1 MSPHQ
6 WRTTETVGLIMK
18 TSDNGD
24 SILARIAKRNGG
36 ESIGFQALSEWLSSG
51 ECRRSVVEA
60 AAWSMLELST
70 NDDEWANY
78 TVLSEDQNGVQSL
91 NRRGKEKSPDKAR
104 TIPPEGSLLPLKG
117 PETRAEVIL
126 DAGKE
131 QAIARFVGTMV
142 SPQGKFMDDEFCSIV
157 LSISEMLE
165 LWNNLPLD
173 DRPRDGFPLE
183 ILYLAWRDRPKVVE
197 PNIRTSGRIIP
208 SKLAQVA
215 PGDRQAGKLFAYAA
229 HVANAATESGA
240 TPSQMGFSGMP
251 QPEIHRQ
258 QFVLPGFKESTTIGP
273 CLPLALYDLGDAP
286 ATSRGPAAP
295 LPLRLFVEAVLAVPM
310 DSRDTHTPVAMRV
323 TLRQMLEWLYP
334 SPRKPRPNEYWPR
347 LMAAFEALE
356 SPEARIPW
364 YDPETGHGG
373 LRRIVNISD
382 IPRGPA
388 KLEDLISVI
397 VDLPPG
403 SGNGPQVSDNLRQ
416 WGIKSAAGYR
426 ALLNLAYRWFEPGRT
441 HFPVGKGRRRYWA
454 KTSDP
459 NRYPSLSEDEL
470 IALCFPTSSR
480 SARRNL
486 VSDARKVIRQLE
498 HAGELRVVEAK
509 GSTVKILPPSSG

>member
-1 MSPHQ
+1 
-6 WRTTETVGLIMK
+6 
-18 TSDNGD
+18 
-24 SILARIAKRNGG
+24 
-36 ESIGFQALSEWLSSG
+36 
-51 ECRRSVVEA
+51 
-60 AAWSMLELST
+60 MLT
-70 NDDEWANY
+70 
-78 TVLSEDQNGVQSL
+78 
-91 NRRGKEKSPDKAR
+91 
-104 TIPPEGSLLPLKG
+104 
-117 PETRAEVIL
+117 
-126 DAGKE
+126 
-131 QAIARFVGTMV
+131 
-142 SPQGKFMDDEFCSIV
+142 
-157 LSISEMLE
+157 

-183 ILYLAWRDRPKVVE
+183 ILYKAWRDRPKVVE
-197 PNIRTSGRIIP
+197 PNTRTSGRIIP

-229 HVANAATESGA
+229 HVAHATPESGA
-240 TPSQMGFSGMP
+240 APVQMGFSGLP
-251 QPEIHRQ
+251 QPEANRQ

-310 DSRDTHTPVAMRV
+310 DSRDTHTPVAMRI

-347 LMAAFEALE
+347 MMAAFEALE

-373 LRRIVNISD
+373 MRRIVNISD

-441 HFPVGKGRRRYWA
+441 HFPIGKGRRRYWA
-454 KTSDP
+454 QANDP
-459 NRYPSLSEDEL
+459 DRYPSFTDGEL
-470 IALCFPTSSR
+470 ITLCFPTSSR

-498 HAGELRVVEAK
+498 HSGELRVVEAK
-509 GSTVKILPPSSG
+509 GSTMKILPPLAG

>member
-1 MSPHQ
+1 
-6 WRTTETVGLIMK
+6 MK

-36 ESIGFQALSEWLSSG
+36 ESVEFQALSEWLSSG

-70 NDDEWANY
+70 NDEDWANY
-78 TVLSEDQNGVQSL
+78 TMLSDPQEANQSPK
-91 NRRGKEKSPDKAR
+91 RGGKQKSSNKAR
-104 TIPPEGSLLPLKG
+104 TRHPKGSLLPLKG
-117 PETRAEVIL
+117 PDTRAQVTL
-126 DAGKE
+126 DASQD
-131 QAIARFVGTMV
+131 QAIARFTGTMV
-142 SPQGKFMDDEFCSIV
+142 SPQGEFIENENCSIV
-157 LSISEMLE
+157 LAVSEMLE

-173 DRPRDGFPLE
+173 DRPRDGFPVE

-197 PNIRTSGRIIP
+197 PNTRTSGRIMP

-229 HVANAATESGA
+229 HVAHVAPESGA
-240 TPSQMGFSGMP
+240 TPAQMGFSGMP
-251 QPEIHRQ
+251 QSEINRQ

-310 DSRDTHTPVAMRV
+310 DSRDTHNPVAMRV
-323 TLRQMLEWLYP
+323 PLRHMLEWLYP

-347 LMAAFEALE
+347 LMTAFEALE

-388 KLEDLISVI
+388 KLDDLISVI

-454 KTSDP
+454 QANDP
-459 NRYPSLSEDEL
+459 DRYPSLSDDEL

-509 GSTVKILPPSSG
+509 GSTVKILPPPSGK

>member
-1 MSPHQ
+1 M
-6 WRTTETVGLIMK
+6 T
-18 TSDNGD
+18 TSDSAD
-24 SILARIAKRNGG
+24 SVLERVAKRNGG
-36 ESIGFQALSEWLSSG
+36 ESLTFRALSEWLLSG
-51 ECRRSVVEA
+51 DCRRSAEEA
-60 AAWSMLELST
+60 SAWSILELATS
-70 NDDEWANY
+70 DEDWSNY
-78 TVLSEDQNGVQSL
+78 AVLSGERKGSQS
-91 NRRGKEKSPDKAR
+91 RKGRGKGRNPGGAHTR
-104 TIPPEGSLLPLKG
+104 PPEASLLPLQG
-117 PETRAEVIL
+117 PQTRAEVLL
-126 DAGKE
+126 DAANE
-131 QAIARFVGTMV
+131 QVIARFTGTMF
-142 SPQGKFMDDEFCSIV
+142 SPFGQLLDNENCSIALKV
-157 LSISEMLE
+157 SEMLA
-165 LWNNLPLD
+165 LWNSLPID

-183 ILYLAWRDRPKVVE
+183 ILYIAWRDRPRVVE
-197 PNIRTSGRIIP
+197 PNTRATGRIIP

-229 HVANAATESGA
+229 HVAHAVPESGA
-240 TPSQMGFSGMP
+240 TPTQMGFSGMP
-251 QPEIHRQ
+251 QAEASRQ
-258 QFVLPGFKESTTIGP
+258 QFILPGFKESTTIGP

-310 DSRDTHTPVAMRV
+310 DSRDTHNPVAMRI

-388 KLEDLISVI
+388 KLDDLISVI

-441 HFPVGKGRRRYWA
+441 HYPVGKGRRRYWA
-454 KTSDP
+454 QANDP
-459 NRYPSLSEDEL
+459 DRYPPFNEDEL

-498 HAGELRVVEAK
+498 QAGELRVVEAK
-509 GSTVKILPPSSG
+509 GSSMRIMPPLSGDSAGR

>member
-1 MSPHQ
+1 M
-6 WRTTETVGLIMK
+6 TTSEKADDV
-18 TSDNGD
+18 
-24 SILARIAKRNGG
+24 LARVVKRNGG
-36 ESIGFQALSEWLSSG
+36 ETITFKALSEWLSSG
-51 ECRRSVVEA
+51 QCRRSVIEA
-60 AAWSMLELST
+60 AAWSILELAT
-70 NDDEWANY
+70 NDEVWANY
-78 TVLSEDQNGVQSL
+78 TVLSGEPAGSDPQE
-91 NRRGKEKSPDKAR
+91 RGSKGKATR
-104 TIPPEGSLLPLKG
+104 KAPTEISEGSFLPLKG
-117 PETRAEVIL
+117 PQTRAEVVL
-126 DAGKE
+126 DAARE
-131 QAIARFVGTMV
+131 EATARFSGTIFSPVGQFLENG
-142 SPQGKFMDDEFCSIV
+142 SCSIV
-157 LSISEMLE
+157 LGIAEMMR
-165 LWNNLPLD
+165 LWNDLPID

-183 ILYLAWRDRPKVVE
+183 ILYLAWRDRPIVVE
-197 PNIRTSGRIIP
+197 PSTRITGRIIP
-208 SKLAQVA
+208 SRLAQVA
-215 PGDRQAGKLFAYAA
+215 PGDRQAGKLFAPAA
-229 HVANAATESGA
+229 HVAQG
-240 TPSQMGFSGMP
+240 TPEPSVTPAQMGFSGLP
-251 QPEIHRQ
+251 QQEINRQ
-258 QFVLPGFKESTTIGP
+258 QFVLPGFKESTAIGP

-310 DSRDTHTPVAMRV
+310 DSRDSDNPVAMRV

-356 SPEARIPW
+356 SPEARIAW

-382 IPRGPA
+382 IPRGAA
-388 KLEDLISVI
+388 KLDDLISVI

-441 HFPVGKGRRRYWA
+441 HYPVGRGRRRFWA
-454 KTSDP
+454 QANDP
-459 NRYPSLSEDEL
+459 DRYPALTENEL
-470 IALCFPTSSR
+470 IALCFPTSTR

-498 HAGELRVVEAK
+498 QAGELRVVEAK
-509 GSTVKILPPSSG
+509 GSGMKILPPIAAEKAGA

>member
-1 MSPHQ
+1 M
-6 WRTTETVGLIMK
+6 T
-18 TSDNGD
+18 TSDNADGV
-24 SILARIAKRNGG
+24 LARVAKRNNG
-36 ESIGFQALSEWLSSG
+36 EPITFQALSEWLSSG
-51 ECRRSVVEA
+51 ECRRSVMET
-60 AAWSMLELST
+60 AAWSILELST
-70 NDDEWANY
+70 NDEDWDNY
-78 TVLSEDQNGVQSL
+78 TVLSEGQEGHQSPKKK
-91 NRRGKEKSPDKAR
+91 GKDKPPRKPRAEL
-104 TIPPEGSLLPLKG
+104 PEGSFLPLKG
-117 PETRAEVIL
+117 PRTRAEVAL
-126 DAGKE
+126 DAPNE
-131 QAIARFVGTMV
+131 QVIATFNGAMV
-142 SPQGKFMDDEFCSIV
+142 SPLGHILDDKSCSISLNV
-157 LSISEMLE
+157 SELLT

-173 DRPRDGFPLE
+173 DRPGDGFPLE
-183 ILYLAWRDRPKVVE
+183 IIYSAWRDRPKVVE
-197 PNIRTSGRIIP
+197 PNTRISGRIIP

-229 HVANAATESGA
+229 HVAHVAPESGA
-240 TPSQMGFSGMP
+240 APVQMGFSGLP
-251 QPEIHRQ
+251 QPEANRQ

-310 DSRDTHTPVAMRV
+310 DSRDTHTPVAMRI

-347 LMAAFEALE
+347 MMAAFEALE

-373 LRRIVNISD
+373 MRRIVNISD

-441 HFPVGKGRRRYWA
+441 HFPIGKGRRRYWA
-454 KTSDP
+454 QTNDP
-459 NRYPSLSEDEL
+459 DRYPCFTDGEL
-470 IALCFPTSSR
+470 ITLCFPTSSR

-498 HAGELRVVEAK
+498 QSGELRVVEAK
-509 GSTVKILPPSSG
+509 GSTMKILPPLAR